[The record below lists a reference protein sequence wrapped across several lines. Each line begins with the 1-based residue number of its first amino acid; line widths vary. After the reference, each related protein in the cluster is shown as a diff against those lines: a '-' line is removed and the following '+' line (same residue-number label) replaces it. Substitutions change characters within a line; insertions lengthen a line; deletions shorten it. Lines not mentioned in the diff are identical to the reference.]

1 MQTLLE
7 NSKTTSFTKSEKPIL
22 LKRTIIEL
30 AEKEEQLLN
39 STTKQNTTPRY
50 KYPTNG
56 LYGLL

>member
-7 NSKTTSFTKSEKPIL
+7 NSKTTLFTKSEKPIL

-30 AEKEEQLLN
+30 AEKEEILH
-39 STTKQNTTPRY
+39 SPVKQKTTPRY

>member
-7 NSKTTSFTKSEKPIL
+7 NRKTSSFTKNEKPIL

-30 AEKEEQLLN
+30 ADKEEAHPLPV
-39 STTKQNTTPRY
+39 KQSTTPRY

>member
-7 NSKTTSFTKSEKPIL
+7 NTKIPSFTQSEKPIL

-30 AEKEEQLLN
+30 AEKEETLHIPV
-39 STTKQNTTPRY
+39 KQNTTSRY

>member
-7 NSKTTSFTKSEKPIL
+7 NRTITSFTKSEKPIL

-30 AEKEEQLLN
+30 ADKEETHQPPV
-39 STTKQNTTPRY
+39 KQNTTPRY